1 MLRTT
6 SEQVNVWIWR
16 AREQL
21 ASVDIVL
28 AQELERR
35 PNLGELRIGFGSLAI
50 MAL

>member
-1 MLRTT
+1 M
-6 SEQVNVWIWR
+6 QVNVWIWR

-28 AQELERR
+28 AQELVERR